1 MARVKIKELRLRNF
15 RAFENA
21 RFVLDDKLTVVIG
34 RNGSGKSTL
43 MEAFEFIRDALLEG
57 LVTALI
63 KHGSISSI
71 SHKGA
76 GFISSDVSLAIEL
89 SVDGRN
95 VVYGF
100 TIGISPSDLP
110 FTMRGFHN
118 FWITSERLV
127 TSDGT
132 SFFTRAGDQFN
143 TDIVGIAP
151 APAQEALLLPQIA
164 NAASLWEE
172 VLEALRQIHV
182 YKLSP
187 MVMREEQQPSG
198 ANGLSANGSNAGEI
212 LSKLAYREFSG
223 QSQDVRWI
231 VEHLAS
237 IVKGVIGIGPTA
249 SQTGKTS
256 VTFVQRYN
264 GAQNNFTAAQMSD
277 GTLRSLGILLALRQ
291 EPAPTLVFFD
301 EIEDSIDLPA
311 LEVLLE
317 AIDERSEDFQVV
329 VSSHN
334 AELLSYPL
342 IKGEKVRVVKWE
354 SGVSRIY
361 NLADNVIE
369 AIHPPYSVGL
379 LLRENALSTTKYSIG
394 VGTNFFEV

>member
-1 MARVKIKELRLRNF
+1 MARVGIKELRLRNF

-34 RNGSGKSTL
+34 RNGSGESTL
-43 MEAFEFIRDALLEG
+43 MEAFEFMRDALVEG

-63 KHGSISSI
+63 KHGGMSSI

-76 GFISSDVSLAIEL
+76 GFTSSDVSLAIEL

-100 TIGISPSDLP
+100 TMGISPSDLP
-110 FTMRGFHN
+110 PTMRGFHN

-127 TSDGT
+127 TSGGT
-132 SFFTRAGDQFN
+132 SFFTRVGDQFN
-143 TDIVGIAP
+143 TDIAGIAP

-164 NAASLWEE
+164 SAANLWEE
-172 VLEALRQIHV
+172 ALEALRQLHV

-187 MVMREEQQPSG
+187 IIMREEQQPSG
-198 ANGLSANGSNAGEI
+198 VNWLTASGSNASEV
-212 LSKLAYREFSG
+212 LSKLACRELSG

-237 IVKGVIGIGPTA
+237 IVKGVIGISPTA

-264 GAQNNFTAAQMSD
+264 GAQNNFTAAQ
-277 GTLRSLGILLALRQ
+277 I
-291 EPAPTLVFFD
+291 
-301 EIEDSIDLPA
+301 
-311 LEVLLE
+311 
-317 AIDERSEDFQVV
+317 
-329 VSSHN
+329 
-334 AELLSYPL
+334 
-342 IKGEKVRVVKWE
+342 
-354 SGVSRIY
+354 
-361 NLADNVIE
+361 
-369 AIHPPYSVGL
+369 
-379 LLRENALSTTKYSIG
+379 
-394 VGTNFFEV
+394 